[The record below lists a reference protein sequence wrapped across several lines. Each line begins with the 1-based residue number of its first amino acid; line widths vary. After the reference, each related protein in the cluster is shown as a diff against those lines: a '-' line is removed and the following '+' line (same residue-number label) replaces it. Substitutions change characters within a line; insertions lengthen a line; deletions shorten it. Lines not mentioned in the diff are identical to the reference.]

1 MDQGMP
7 GTLLLAALV
16 AVLAVGVVAGLVVG
30 RAHRRLRGS
39 EQRLRELFDHAA
51 DGIFVADTNGRYTE
65 VNEAGCRLLGLQRDE
80 IVGRSIADMIPPQDL
95 PRLAQAREWLLAGH
109 TQVAEWTLRC
119 KNGDWLPV
127 EVSTRIL
134 PGGRWQAFVRDMRER
149 HQAQAQLQLAAA
161 VFNGTQEGI
170 IVTDARRRILAVNPA
185 FSAISGYAPDELLGR
200 DPSLQQSGRHDKAFY
215 DGLWD
220 ALRRTDQWRG
230 EIWNRRKN
238 GEIYPA
244 WENISRIRDA
254 SGEVTH
260 YVAIQSDITPIKD
273 AEARLRHLAHH
284 DLLTGLPNR
293 LLFANA
299 LQLSIARAARQR
311 QRLALLFIDLD
322 RFKYVNDS
330 LGHAAGDQL
339 LIEIGQRLKATVRAE
354 DAVARLG
361 GDEFTVV
368 VEEAGSADSVA
379 ALARKIIEA
388 LSAPVTLA
396 GREIAVSAS
405 VGIALFPEDADNVDN
420 LCKAADSA
428 MYRAK
433 EHGRGVCDF
442 YTPDITE
449 RVHEHLMLDSALHQA
464 LQRQELRLL
473 FQPQYDAGGRV
484 LAGVEALLRW
494 QHPQAGLIEPERFIP
509 VAEHS
514 ALINELG
521 TWVIDQACAQLR
533 AWLDQGLAPVRV
545 AVNVSG
551 RQVLHD
557 HLVEA
562 VGAALRRHRL
572 QAHGRFIELEL
583 TEGVLQAV
591 EPSAEVLNR
600 LRGLGVRIAIDDFG
614 TGYSSLSVIKHLP
627 IDTLKID
634 RLFVRNLPDD
644 GNSRAIV
651 AAVVSMSHAL
661 GLRVVAEGVE
671 TTAQK
676 DFLAAAGCD
685 ELQGFLLGRPDTAEA
700 TAALLAARDGAP
712 AAAGRLSP

>member
-1 MDQGMP
+1 MNQGLP
-7 GTLLLAALV
+7 SPVVAWLALALLAAAALV
-16 AVLAVGVVAGLVVG
+16 GTMLG
-30 RAHRRLRGS
+30 RTHRRLRRS
-39 EQRLRELFDHAA
+39 EQRLRDLFDHAA
-51 DGIFVADTNGRYTE
+51 DGIFVADTSGRYTE
-65 VNEAGCRLLGLQRDE
+65 VNDAGCQMLGLQRDE
-80 IVGRSIADMIPPQDL
+80 IIGRTIADFIPPQDL

-109 TQVAEWTLRC
+109 SQVAEWTLRC

-127 EVSTRIL
+127 EISTRIL
-134 PGGRWQAFVRDMRER
+134 PSGQWQAFVRDVRER
-149 HQAQAQLQLAAA
+149 QQAQAQLQLAAA
-161 VFNGTQEGI
+161 VFSSTQEGI

-185 FSAISGYAPDELLGR
+185 FSAISGYSADELLGR
-200 DPSLQQSGRHDKAFY
+200 DPSLQQSGRHDRAFY
-215 DGLWD
+215 EGVWD
-220 ALRRTDQWRG
+220 ALNRTDQWRG

-273 AEARLRHLAHH
+273 AEERLRHLAHH

-299 LQLSIARAARQR
+299 LQLSMARAARHG

-322 RFKYVNDS
+322 RFKFVNDS

-379 ALARKIIEA
+379 ALARKLIEA
-388 LSAPVTLA
+388 VSVPVTVA
-396 GREIAVSAS
+396 GRQIAVSAS
-405 VGIALFPEDADNVDN
+405 VGIALFPEDADTVDN

-449 RVHEHLMLDSALHQA
+449 RVHEHLMLDNALRQA
-464 LQRQELRLL
+464 LQRQEFRLL
-473 FQPQYDAGGRV
+473 FQPQFDATGQV
-484 LAGVEALLRW
+484 LVGVEALLRW
-494 QHPQAGLIEPERFIP
+494 QHPQAGLIGPDRFIP
-509 VAEHS
+509 VAEQS
-514 ALINELG
+514 ALINEMGAWTL
-521 TWVIDQACAQLR
+521 DQACAQLR
-533 AWLDQGLAPVRV
+533 VWRDQGLAPVRM

-562 VGAALRRHRL
+562 VEAALQRHGL
-572 QAHGRFIELEL
+572 QADGRWLELEL
-583 TEGVLQAV
+583 TESVLQSM
-591 EPSAEVLNR
+591 EPSAEVLTR
-600 LRGLGVRIAIDDFG
+600 LRTLGVRIAIDDFG
-614 TGYSSLSVIKHLP
+614 TGYSSLSMLKHLP

-651 AAVVSMSHAL
+651 SAVVSMSHAL

-671 TTAQK
+671 TVAQK
-676 DFLAAAGCD
+676 DFLAEAGCD
-685 ELQGFLLGRPDTAEA
+685 DLQGFLLGRPDTAEA
-700 TAALLAARDGAP
+700 VTALLAARDGPPQSGCVSA
-712 AAAGRLSP
+712 